1 MIELPS
7 LKTGLPKA
15 DLPSHVRP
23 VPRNKIFAWPRPLL
37 PDHTH
42 FDRLLQLLTVGS
54 QGVADEDIFYLHS
67 FTVRLGYKLNL
78 AELIASG
85 TIDL

>member
-1 MIELPS
+1 MGYQKLTYQVMSGLYPEINFLPGHAHFY
-7 LKTGLPKA
+7 LITP
-15 DLPSHVRP
+15 
-23 VPRNKIFAWPRPLL
+23 I
-37 PDHTH
+37 